1 MVIMGH
7 CAGCLELSDNCTSS
21 SYNELFLQTIPY
33 AVVCLIYIVKTVLI
47 LVVLCCLYCKLHMR
61 EIGRAIPTLLILM
74 IIEVVTMIRFIL
86 SAVPFEKIGSS
97 FSHWIT
103 NIAVTTVTVS
113 TVGILVVGVAIY
125 FPTCL
130 YVRSWKL
137 FC

>member
-1 MVIMGH
+1 
-7 CAGCLELSDNCTSS
+7 
-21 SYNELFLQTIPY
+21 
-33 AVVCLIYIVKTVLI
+33 
-47 LVVLCCLYCKLHMR
+47 MR

-103 NIAVTTVTVS
+103 NIAVTAVTVS

-125 FPTCL
+125 FQHVCVCAAGNYSANTFVQDL
-130 YVRSWKL
+130 NVQNRTE
-137 FC
+137 